1 MPQHQSERV
10 IGLLAKQPIPGLVKT
25 RLAAETSPEWA
36 ARVADALL
44 IDTLDRLAEIE
55 VCRIL
60 VFTPTEAREY
70 FSDLAGNRF
79 ILIPQPEG
87 DLGRRM
93 AAFFRDV
100 FLHGPVKAVLLGVD
114 SPTLPSLY
122 IESAFN
128 QLDQVD
134 LVLGPATDGGYYLVG
149 CSGRVPPIF
158 EGMDW
163 SRPDVLRETISRLH
177 DTSFRLAL
185 LPPWYD
191 VDTLNDWRVLRGHLA
206 ALRRA
211 GIDAKAPNTENLAL
225 ESPW

>member
-36 ARVADALL
+36 ARVANAFI
-44 IDTLDRLAEIE
+44 IDTLDRFAEIE
-55 VCRIL
+55 ARRIL

-70 FSDLAGNRF
+70 FSDLAGHHYK
-79 ILIPQPEG
+79 LIPQSEG

-93 AAFFRDV
+93 TAFFQDV
-100 FLHGPVKAVLLGVD
+100 FRHGPAKAVLLGVD
-114 SPTLPSLY
+114 SPTLPLSY
-122 IESAFN
+122 IENAFD

-134 LVLGPATDGGYYLVG
+134 LVLGPATDGGYYLLG

-158 EGMDW
+158 DDMNW
-163 SRPDVLRETISRLH
+163 SRPGVLSDTISRLH
-177 DTSFRLAL
+177 DASFQLAL

-191 VDTLNDWRVLRGHLA
+191 VDTLNDWQMLCGHLA

-211 GIDAKAPNTENLAL
+211 GIDPKATHTEKLAL